1 MPLEQL
7 QDTNSLLAIAPHLSS
22 SYPDYLSPVWD
33 EDTQRAVVW
42 HRLREHRKLA
52 SHSLRKINERYKALR
67 QEQQTQVE
75 SRHESSSRDNIPCKE
90 SITTEGVA
98 ALILRHVFT
107 RFGAPKKFIS
117 DRNSRFTSKVAK
129 EYCKKFKTQQNMS
142 TAYHPRTDGQAERTN
157 QEAEIYLCMYCNK

>member
-7 QDTNSLLAIAPHLSS
+7 QDTNSSSAIAPHLSS

-52 SHSLRKINERYKALR
+52 SHSLHKINERYRALR

-75 SRHESSSRDNIPCKE
+75 SRHESSSRDIMLFLTFIKGPDVQEWTNVQVGWLG
-90 SITTEGVA
+90 SR
-98 ALILRHVFT
+98 ILA
-107 RFGAPKKFIS
+107 GAG
-117 DRNSRFTSKVAK
+117 RNEEHLYDEVMDS
-129 EYCKKFKTQQNMS
+129 FKTAFTDTMS
-142 TAYHPRTDGQAERTN
+142 LQKAKAEF
-157 QEAEIYLCMYCNK
+157 